1 MILVSVMYPAGPN
14 FDMGYYLGHHMPL
27 VRERWSAL
35 GLHDAKVVKG
45 AGTPDG
51 GAAPFQVMALLTFES
66 ADAFKKAVAA
76 HGEEIFA
83 DIPNFT
89 TAQAQVQLN
98 DFAESRDRHRQGGA
112 AGRSEP
118 RHLRGRAARRR
129 PALDGPE
136 RLTPKRRPGSTRTPP
151 AAASPGCGS
160 CSPLSGSDAGRAGRD
175 RRGLRGCPPARR
187 LRDDLDR

>member
-14 FDMGYYLGHHMPL
+14 FDMAYYLGHHMPL

-51 GAAPFQVMALLTFES
+51 GPAPVQVMALLTFES
-66 ADAFKKAVAA
+66 VDAFKKAASA

-89 TAQAQVQLN
+89 TAQAQVQIN
-98 DFAESRDRHRQGGA
+98 DFAES
-112 AGRSEP
+112 P
-118 RHLRGRAARRR
+118 
-129 PALDGPE
+129 
-136 RLTPKRRPGSTRTPP
+136 
-151 AAASPGCGS
+151 
-160 CSPLSGSDAGRAGRD
+160 
-175 RRGLRGCPPARR
+175 
-187 LRDDLDR
+187 